1 MVLDRPLGKTKY
13 YALRI
18 EFQER
23 ESPHVHAFAWILDAL
38 KISDKTEYKSFV
50 ERTLLADPERESELF
65 ELIKYKKLN
74 SGFRMGVSF
83 QIEL

>member
-1 MVLDRPLGKTKY
+1 M
-13 YALRI
+13 RI

-23 ESPHVHAFAWILDAL
+23 ESPHVHAFAWILDVL

-50 ERTLLADPERESELF
+50 ERTISTLLADPERESELF

>member
-1 MVLDRPLGKTKY
+1 M
-13 YALRI
+13 RI

-38 KISDKTEYKSFV
+38 KISYKTEYKSLA
-50 ERTLLADPERESELF
+50 ERTISTLLADPGRESELF

>member
-1 MVLDRPLGKTKY
+1 M
-13 YALRI
+13 RI

-50 ERTLLADPERESELF
+50 ERTVSTLLPDPGRESELF
-65 ELIKYKKLN
+65 ELIKYIKLN

>member
-1 MVLDRPLGKTKY
+1 M
-13 YALRI
+13 RI

-50 ERTLLADPERESELF
+50 ERTISTLLADPERESELF